1 MEGGFPKPKLINL
14 IKKMGNKKNIIM
26 FMDQLNVPV
35 FIKSFD
41 YQSRFKKRWRKYVTL
56 GNIAENFDYIIE
68 SKKKSFKNKKVGELI
83 LFGPNVGLGYVGDEK
98 VTREN
103 FILDGKK
110 FNSRGYKTGDLVYF
124 NKKRNKI
131 FYWKKRYSNQ
141 TSWP

>member
-1 MEGGFPKPKLINL
+1 
-14 IKKMGNKKNIIM
+14 MGNKKYY
-26 FMDQLNVPV
+26 NVYGPTECTC
-35 FIKSFD
+35 ICSSHLITNRD
-41 YQSRFKKRWRKYVTL
+41 LKKDGEKYVTL

-131 FYWKKRYSNQ
+131 FFIGRKDTQIKHLGHRVELNELK
-141 TSWP
+141 